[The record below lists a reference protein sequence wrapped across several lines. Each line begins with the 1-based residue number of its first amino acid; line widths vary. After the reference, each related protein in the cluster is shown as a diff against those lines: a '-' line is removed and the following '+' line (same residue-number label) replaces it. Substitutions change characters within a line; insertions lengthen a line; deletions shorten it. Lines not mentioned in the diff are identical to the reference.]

1 MVGPLFIFDWQ
12 PSPYD
17 TEGDYAI
24 NNADG
29 TPTLGGLAFS
39 VSLPPIPGLSHRSS
53 RRSARS
59 R

>member
-1 MVGPLFIFDWQ
+1 MTTVGGPLFIFDWQ

-39 VSLPPIPGLSHRSS
+39 GAASAYPG
-53 RRSARS
+53 
-59 R
+59 